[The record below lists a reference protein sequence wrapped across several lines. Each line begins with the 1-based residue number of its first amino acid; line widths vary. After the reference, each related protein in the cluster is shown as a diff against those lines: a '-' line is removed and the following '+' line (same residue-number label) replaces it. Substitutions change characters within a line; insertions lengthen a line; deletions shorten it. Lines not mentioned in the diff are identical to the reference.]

1 MSCLAASERTTTT
14 THICA
19 SHRTLFGFLFVQE
32 HVEEDRFIRDL
43 DAKYFA
49 KQRAKLEEARA
60 HDDLQHFQNIVA
72 PTMYQVQLL
81 LSETGDSV
89 SDAALEALARWK
101 IGA

>member
-1 MSCLAASERTTTT
+1 MSSIARVRVFFFF
-14 THICA
+14 I
-19 SHRTLFGFLFVQE
+19 QE

-49 KQRAKLEEARA
+49 TQRAKLDDERA
-60 HDDLQHFQNIVA
+60 QQDLQHFHNHVA
-72 PTMYQVQLL
+72 PAMYQVQLL

-101 IGA
+101 LGA